1 MRDSN
6 ENSRD
11 YADENKINR
20 SLDEPAVRRRGPASH
35 ALSRREKEERDYEKR
50 ASRLS
55 ESSFSDCDEEGD
67 SFEEQLRR
75 RAASRSRDRNEYDEY
90 DDEED
95 FDRVRAPL
103 LVRFFSWIALL
114 VIFFACGYMGANYF
128 FNWADKRT
136 SGQRIGN
143 IVGSGTEVVQM
154 TKKSA
159 STVKN
164 IKSATYT
171 LYIPEN
177 GKFASRE
184 TDIKKGLK
192 EEDAVQIISM
202 YIDVLKENNIFL
214 NDVRLLNVYTSGDW
228 AYLDMTAA
236 FQESLKKLGKK
247 EAAFALTGMLKT
259 VSDNFPPVKKIKFFI
274 DGKEA
279 KDKSPINLTL
289 PWETLK

>member
-6 ENSRD
+6 ENIRD
-11 YADENKINR
+11 YEDENKIDR

-50 ASRLS
+50 ESRLS
-55 ESSFSDCDEEGD
+55 ESSFSDWDEEGGT
-67 SFEEQLRR
+67 FEEQLRR
-75 RAASRSRDRNEYDEY
+75 RAISRNKYQDDYDEY
-90 DDEED
+90 DDEEE
-95 FDRVRAPL
+95 FDGVRAPL

-114 VIFFACGYMGANYF
+114 VIFFTSGYMGANYF
-128 FNWADKRT
+128 FNWADKRS

-143 IVGSGTEVVQM
+143 VVGSGTEVVQM
-154 TKKSA
+154 TNKSA
-159 STVKN
+159 SAVKN
-164 IKSATYT
+164 TKSANYT

-177 GKFASRE
+177 GKFLSRE
-184 TDIKKGLK
+184 TGIKKGLK

-202 YIDVLKENNIFL
+202 YIDALKENNIFL

-236 FQESLKKLGKK
+236 FQASLKKLGKK

-259 VSDNFPPVKKIKFFI
+259 VSENFPPVKKIKFFI
-274 DGKEA
+274 EGKEA

-289 PWETLK
+289 PWEALK